1 MTRRV
6 RLAAAILA
14 LAATLFAPFAMA
26 LHACLGDPA
35 AQAAAEALAQS
46 SLHAMH
52 GMDSVPMPMDMALC
66 ERHCNDGKYSSQ
78 PQASPP
84 AAVALPLVAALR
96 VEARHPVALRVPAF
110 DSPFAPAIGPAPPLI
125 RYTVL
130 RI

>member
-66 ERHCNDGKYSSQ
+66 ERHCNDGKYSFQ
-78 PQASPP
+78 PFASPP
-84 AAVALPLVAALR
+84 AALAMMAMPALR
-96 VEARHPVALRVPAF
+96 VDALQPVSVRAPAPG
-110 DSPFAPAIGPAPPLI
+110 SPFAPPAGPAPPLI